1 MQNTYLNTV
10 DLNQDLF
17 LLNSDINTIIVEA
30 SPPPNMNDTDQSP
43 ARDTDIDEIL
53 RDQQLRMQESAQ
65 SFQMK

>member
-43 ARDTDIDEIL
+43 TRDTDIDEIL